1 MSKDDQIKV
10 LKAQIATTRFYLG
23 MAQHALKGYH
33 PHPGHEQEVLRLSE
47 KLADQLTELAKLGG
61 HE

>member
-1 MSKDDQIKV
+1 MSKDRIKE
-10 LKAQIATTRFYLG
+10 LKKQIADTRFYLG
-23 MAQHALKGYH
+23 MVQHALKGYH

-47 KLADQLTELAKLGG
+47 KLADQLIELAKLGG